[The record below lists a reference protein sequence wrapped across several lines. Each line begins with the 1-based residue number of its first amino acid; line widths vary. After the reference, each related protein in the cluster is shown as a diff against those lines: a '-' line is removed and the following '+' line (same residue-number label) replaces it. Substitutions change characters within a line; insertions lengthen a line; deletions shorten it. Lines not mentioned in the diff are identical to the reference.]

1 MNGVKLSALA
11 LQQQLDEWAA
21 RIFVASLLLI
31 LFLTLFPFDFA
42 VEHGFS
48 LQQIVRSFHHPTSP
62 TDVIGNIWLF
72 IPLGFGLTCLLYI
85 ARLQRIAIAIAV
97 VIFSGS
103 LSLTVEVL
111 QVFLPSRAST
121 LTDILANTLGG
132 FLGYLSFYWGWS
144 KIFRSASRLIARSFF
159 YLSVK
164 RLTTI
169 LVGYVLIILLISIA
183 LQQAATLSNWDPS
196 FPLALGNEATGNR
209 PWRGSMAELYIAD
222 RAITKQSA
230 AAIFANQNPV
240 AEFQDHLLAAYQLTG
255 ITAASDI
262 KDQTEHL
269 ANLVW
274 KPSPSGPSIKK
285 GVSLSP
291 EHWLITTNPVAP
303 LTQKLLQTSQF
314 TLVTTIATADPT
326 QTGPARIISISE
338 DSLHRNFTLAQENA
352 QLILRLRTVMGG
364 ANGAS
369 PEIVLPNVFAT
380 PNLHR
385 LVLTYDRSTLCF
397 YIDGLQHTYTF
408 QLTPAIGLLR
418 YLYFGGDRTFQLNPA
433 NQKTFKVLFY
443 GLLFVP
449 LGLLLALITIV
460 AKKRSRFYPVWLGS
474 GILLPALIL
483 EVALAATGG
492 RQIQLENLL
501 LAVAATGIAGWLFLT
516 GTELNR
522 KQGQQMREKL

>member
-1 MNGVKLSALA
+1 MNGVKLSAIV
-11 LQQQLDEWAA
+11 LQQQLEDWAS

-42 VEHGFS
+42 FEQGFS
-48 LQQIVRSFHHPTSP
+48 LQRIVHSFHHPTSP
-62 TDVIGNIWLF
+62 TDIIGNIWLF

-85 ARLQRIAIAIAV
+85 ARLQKIAIAIAV
-97 VIFSGS
+97 VVFSGS

-111 QVFLPSRAST
+111 QVFLPSRAAT

-132 FLGYLSFYWGWS
+132 FLGFLSFYRGWS
-144 KIFRSASRLIARSFF
+144 KIFRSASRLLNRSFF

-169 LVGYVLIILLISIA
+169 LAGYVFIILLISVA
-183 LQQAATLSNWDPS
+183 LQQTVTLNNWDSS
-196 FPLALGNEATGNR
+196 FPLVLGNEATGNR
-209 PWRGSMAELYIAD
+209 PWQGSIAELYLAD
-222 RAITKQSA
+222 RAITEQSA
-230 AAIFANQNPV
+230 AAIFASQNPV
-240 AEFQDHLLAAYQLTG
+240 AELQGSLLAAYRLTET
-255 ITAASDI
+255 TAESDI
-262 KDQTEHL
+262 KDQSQHL
-269 ANLVW
+269 SNLVW
-274 KPSPSGPSIKK
+274 KPSPSGSSTEK
-285 GVSLSP
+285 GVALSP
-291 EHWLITTNPVAP
+291 AHWLVTTDPVAP
-303 LTQKLLQTSQF
+303 LTQKILQTSQF
-314 TLVTTIATADPT
+314 TLVTTIATTDPT
-326 QTGPARIISISE
+326 QTGPARIISISG

-369 PEIVLPNVFAT
+369 PEIGLPNVFAT
-380 PNLHR
+380 TNPHR
-385 LVLTYDRSTLCF
+385 LVLTYDRSILRF
-397 YIDGLQHTYTF
+397 YIDGLQHAYTF
-408 QLTPAIGLLR
+408 QLTPEIGLLR

-460 AKKRSRFYPVWLGS
+460 SKKRSQFYPVWLGC

-483 EVALAATGG
+483 EIALATTGG
-492 RQIQLENLL
+492 RLIQLENLL
-501 LAVAATGIAGWLFLT
+501 LAVAVTSLAGWLLLA

-522 KQGQQMREKL
+522 NQSKQMR